1 VPYIRKRDGRDGDRR
16 GLTRQHG
23 EIVVVGG
30 RVCVYIFGTYAGYFQ
45 KRWAKMGEDGAGVRR
60 WAGGSGSGGGAGMR
74 WTWRFGVTPDS

>member
-30 RVCVYIFGTYAGYFQ
+30 RVCVYIFGTYAGYF
-45 KRWAKMGEDGAGVRR
+45 
-60 WAGGSGSGGGAGMR
+60 
-74 WTWRFGVTPDS
+74 

>member
-45 KRWAKMGEDGAGVRR
+45 KRWAKMGLGCGDGRAGAGV
-60 WAGGSGSGGGAGMR
+60 GAGR
-74 WTWRFGVTPDS
+74 G